1 MGEIKFEKAIQRLEK
16 IVDDL
21 EKGEMDID
29 KSLEIFEE
37 GIKMSRVCS
46 KKLNEAEAKIEK
58 LTKDQKGELVTE
70 LFPVEDEND
79 QLPWILVPPPEVSPI
94 VFCKKVSKKF
104 MQSMLGMGN
113 WIGN

>member
-1 MGEIKFEKAIQRLEK
+1 MGEIKFEKAIQRLET

-21 EKGEMDID
+21 EKGELDID

-58 LTKDQKGELVTE
+58 LTRDQKGELVSE
-70 LFPVEDEND
+70 LFPAEDKND
-79 QLPWILVPPPEVSPI
+79 S
-94 VFCKKVSKKF
+94 
-104 MQSMLGMGN
+104 
-113 WIGN
+113 

>member
-1 MGEIKFEKAIQRLEK
+1 MSEIKFEKAIQKLEK

-21 EKGEMDID
+21 EKGELDID

-58 LTKDQKGELVTE
+58 LTRDQKGELITE
-70 LFPVEDEND
+70 LFPVEDDND
-79 QLPWILVPPPEVSPI
+79 Q
-94 VFCKKVSKKF
+94 
-104 MQSMLGMGN
+104 
-113 WIGN
+113 

>member
-21 EKGEMDID
+21 EKGELDID

-58 LTKDQKGELVTE
+58 LTKNQKGELATE
-70 LFPVEDEND
+70 LFPVEDED
-79 QLPWILVPPPEVSPI
+79 AA
-94 VFCKKVSKKF
+94 KD
-104 MQSMLGMGN
+104 
-113 WIGN
+113 

>member
-1 MGEIKFEKAIQRLEK
+1 MGEVKFEKAIQRLEK

-21 EKGEMDID
+21 EKGELDID

-58 LTKDQKGELVTE
+58 LTRDQKGELVIE
-70 LFPVEDEND
+70 LFPVEDKND
-79 QLPWILVPPPEVSPI
+79 S
-94 VFCKKVSKKF
+94 
-104 MQSMLGMGN
+104 
-113 WIGN
+113 

>member
-79 QLPWILVPPPEVSPI
+79 
-94 VFCKKVSKKF
+94 
-104 MQSMLGMGN
+104 
-113 WIGN
+113 

>member
-1 MGEIKFEKAIQRLEK
+1 MGQIKFEKAMQRLEQ

-21 EKGEMDID
+21 EKGELDID

-58 LTKDQKGELVTE
+58 LTQNQKGELVTE
-70 LFPVEDEND
+70 LFPTEDED
-79 QLPWILVPPPEVSPI
+79 DA
-94 VFCKKVSKKF
+94 KD
-104 MQSMLGMGN
+104 
-113 WIGN
+113 

>member
-1 MGEIKFEKAIQRLEK
+1 MGEVKFEKAIQRLEK

-79 QLPWILVPPPEVSPI
+79 Q
-94 VFCKKVSKKF
+94 
-104 MQSMLGMGN
+104 
-113 WIGN
+113 

>member
-21 EKGEMDID
+21 ETGELDID

-58 LTKDQKGELVTE
+58 LTRNQKGELVAE
-70 LFPVEDEND
+70 LFPVSEEND
-79 QLPWILVPPPEVSPI
+79 
-94 VFCKKVSKKF
+94 K
-104 MQSMLGMGN
+104 
-113 WIGN
+113 

>member
-1 MGEIKFEKAIQRLEK
+1 LVLKRPIMGEIKFEKAIQRLEK

-29 KSLEIFEE
+29 KSLEVFEE

-79 QLPWILVPPPEVSPI
+79 Q
-94 VFCKKVSKKF
+94 
-104 MQSMLGMGN
+104 
-113 WIGN
+113 

>member
-21 EKGEMDID
+21 ETGELDID

-37 GIKMSRVCS
+37 GIKMSRICS

-58 LTKDQKGELVTE
+58 LTRDQKGELVTE
-70 LFPVEDEND
+70 LFPVDEESD
-79 QLPWILVPPPEVSPI
+79 
-94 VFCKKVSKKF
+94 K
-104 MQSMLGMGN
+104 
-113 WIGN
+113 

>member
-46 KKLNEAEAKIEK
+46 KKLNETEAKIEK

-70 LFPVEDEND
+70 LFPVEEEND
-79 QLPWILVPPPEVSPI
+79 Q
-94 VFCKKVSKKF
+94 
-104 MQSMLGMGN
+104 
-113 WIGN
+113 

>member
-1 MGEIKFEKAIQRLEK
+1 MGEIKFETAIQRLEK

-58 LTKDQKGELVTE
+58 LTKGQKGELITE

-79 QLPWILVPPPEVSPI
+79 Q
-94 VFCKKVSKKF
+94 
-104 MQSMLGMGN
+104 
-113 WIGN
+113 